1 MAIGHHNAG
10 MYLYY
15 MEVFKH
21 LAIHLSDHLAS
32 YLQCRNAHKNWKKE
46 YDSNPKNKAR
56 RKWKFDVKDKEA
68 LLKEATRG
76 PKEGTYETGVA
87 MKSSQAEGTGGE
99 PRKRKRIERGWCD
112 CGGKVPHKNK
122 NSKHCIAPKKKKT
135 DVAPPNDTSS

>member
-1 MAIGHHNAG
+1 MVIGHHNVRWHQ
-10 MYLYY
+10 YY
-15 MEVFKH
+15 AEVFIH

-32 YLQCRNAHKNWKKE
+32 YLHRLDTRKKKKKE
-46 YDSNPKNKAR
+46 YDSDPKNKAR

-76 PKEGTYETGVA
+76 AKEGTYETGVA
-87 MKSSQAEGTGGE
+87 MKSSRAEGTGGE

-122 NSKHCIAPKKKKT
+122 NSKHCIAPKKKKN
-135 DVAPPNDTSS
+135 DLPPPNDTSN